1 MRKERPL
8 RSFLSMHIV
17 CQEEN
22 NLENS
27 NPTKTSIACKYKLL
41 LANQYARMINLVN
54 QFLTIEA

>member
-1 MRKERPL
+1 MGKEPSGSSL
-8 RSFLSMHIV
+8 CIYV

-41 LANQYARMINLVN
+41 LANQYARMINIVN